1 MSRMDPGMHS
11 IAHHLTDQALRP
23 IERVLLT
30 IRACNRA
37 LVRAADEPDLLREI
51 CRVAVEQGGY
61 RMAWVGYPQ
70 ADETKSVVVAA
81 SAGHEAG
88 YLDDI
93 KISWDGNRAEG
104 RGPCGTAIRT
114 GQVAIFNNHSTD
126 PNYQPWRA
134 AAAARGYAASV
145 GLPLLE
151 GSRCFGVFSI
161 YAAEANAF
169 DAAEV
174 DMLKELASDLAF
186 GVLALRLR
194 EDNQQAERALAKA
207 HAHYQNLLHVAADGI
222 HILEMDGRLIEAS
235 PSFYRMLEYDPDNP
249 PPLKVEDWDAQWPI
263 ETLRQQFAQLI
274 RHPGIFETRHRRK
287 NGAIFP
293 VEIHAQAIELDG
305 RSCLYA
311 SSRDISERKEAEN
324 QLFAERNLLHA
335 LMDNLPDAI
344 YFKDT
349 ESRFTRVN
357 LAQAKNLGAKR
368 IEEVI
373 GKTDAD
379 FIPLA
384 EARQRLADEHRLM
397 TTGEPIVG
405 AVETWGDEKSP
416 RWLSATKVPIRDAG
430 GKITG
435 LIGVTRDITEYKW
448 AELERQRLDKRL
460 LQAQKME
467 AIGTLAGGIAHD
479 FNNILAAMAGYSY
492 LLQQDTQGNAVAQ
505 ENIGEILKAMERA
518 KELVQQILV
527 FSRHQ
532 EPKPQII
539 RLEMVIKEAIKFL
552 RASLPAQIR
561 IQLDLSEEA
570 PSVLAD
576 PTSIYQVVI
585 NLATNALHAMENQSG
600 QLTVSLAAFTPDAYF
615 IHEHPEFKSIPYA
628 CLAVTDTGHG
638 MDAHTK
644 DHIFEPFFT
653 TKPVGKGTGLG
664 LAVVHGIL
672 QSLSGLVTVES
683 ELGKGACFRLYFPA
697 QIQPAG
703 PPEPAAAPLPMGCG
717 QRILLVDDEL
727 PLTKTLQQ
735 ILSRLNYQVIASN
748 SAPEACALFRQNP
761 AQFDVVVTDLSMPE
775 MNGLELARQIHA
787 CHPEI
792 PVILTSGFAAE
803 VTADRLAS
811 SDIYE
816 VLEKPVAMTALAETL
831 HRLFTHS

>member
-1 MSRMDPGMHS
+1 MHAT
-11 IAHHLTDQALRP
+11 AHHLTDQALRP
-23 IERVLLT
+23 IERVLKT

-37 LVRAADEPDLLREI
+37 LVRATDEPGLLREI

-70 ADETKSVVVAA
+70 ADEAKSVVVAA
-81 SAGHEAG
+81 SAGHEEG
-88 YLDDI
+88 YLDTI
-93 KISWDGNRAEG
+93 KVSWDGERAEG
-104 RGPCGTAIRT
+104 RGPCGTAMRT
-114 GQVAIFNNHSTD
+114 GQVAIFNDHSTD
-126 PNYQPWRA
+126 TNYQPWRA
-134 AAAARGYAASV
+134 AAATRGYAASV
-145 GLPLLE
+145 GLPLLD
-151 GSRCFGVFSI
+151 GSRCFGVLSI
-161 YAAEANAF
+161 YAVEAYAF

-174 DMLKELASDLAF
+174 DLLLELTGDLAF

-194 EDNQQAERALAKA
+194 EVNQQAERDLTKA
-207 HAHYQNLLHVAADGI
+207 HAHYQNLLHMAADGI

-235 PSFYRMLEYDPDNP
+235 PSFYRMLGYDPNNP
-249 PPLKVEDWDAQWPI
+249 PPLQIEEWDAQWPI
-263 ETLRQQFAQLI
+263 ETLRRRFAQLI
-274 RHPGIFETRHRRK
+274 KQPGIFETRHRRK
-287 NGAIFP
+287 NGEIFP
-293 VEIHAQAIELDG
+293 VEIHAQAIELEG

-311 SSRDISERKEAEN
+311 SSRDISERKEAET
-324 QLFAERNLLHA
+324 QLHAERNLLHA

-357 LAQAKNLGAKR
+357 HAQAKNLGVER

-379 FIPLA
+379 FIPPA
-384 EARQRLADEHRLM
+384 EARQRLADERRLM

-416 RWLSATKVPIRDAG
+416 RWLSTTKVPIRDAG

-435 LIGVTRDITEYKW
+435 MIGVTRDITEYKW

-492 LLQQDTQGNAVAQ
+492 LLQQDTQGNAMAQ
-505 ENIGEILKAMERA
+505 ENIGEILKATERA
-518 KELVQQILV
+518 KELVQQILIY
-527 FSRHQ
+527 SRHQ

-539 RLEMVIKEAIKFL
+539 RLETVIKEAIKFL

-570 PSVLAD
+570 PPVMAD

-600 QLTVSLAAFTPDAYF
+600 QLTVSLGAFTPDASF
-615 IHEHPEFKSIPYA
+615 IHDHPEFKSIPYA
-628 CLAVTDTGHG
+628 CLTVTDTGHG

-697 QIQPAG
+697 QIQPAN
-703 PPEPAAAPLPMGCG
+703 PPEPAAGPLPIGSG

-727 PLTKTLQQ
+727 PLTKTLRQ
-735 ILSRLNYQVIASN
+735 ILSRLNYQVVASN

-787 CHPEI
+787 CRPEI
-792 PVILTSGFAAE
+792 PVILASGFAAE
-803 VTADRLAS
+803 VTADRLDS

-816 VLEKPVAMTALAETL
+816 LLEKPVSMSALAETL